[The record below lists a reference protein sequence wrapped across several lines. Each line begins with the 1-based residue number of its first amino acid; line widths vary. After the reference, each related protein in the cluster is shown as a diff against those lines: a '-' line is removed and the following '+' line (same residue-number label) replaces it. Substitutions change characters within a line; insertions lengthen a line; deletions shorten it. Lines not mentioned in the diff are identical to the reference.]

1 MIIRKLKVKYGDE
14 VNGEK
19 DADSFYIVDVP
30 GFGFAKVP
38 EKQRSN
44 WSSFLSTYLN
54 TRETLRVLFHLV
66 DSCHGLIDE
75 DANVMRSIADTMGK
89 RVKYVV
95 VFTKA
100 DKNVKNASKI
110 NQGSIKKIH

>member
-1 MIIRKLKVKYGDE
+1 M
-14 VNGEK
+14 
-19 DADSFYIVDVP
+19 DVP

-54 TRETLRVLFHLV
+54 TRETLRVMFHLV